1 MTGPT
6 AHTGPAAQ
14 AAQPAHTA
22 QPAPAAPAAK
32 RRRALT
38 RLRTLGGSRLQR
50 TCLLLLVLFV
60 LVALLAPWL
69 APQDPTFG
77 RLGDTL
83 LGPSADHW
91 LGTDQGGHDT
101 FSALISG
108 TRTSLAGPLAVVL
121 FSTLLGTA
129 VGLFTAWRGG
139 WIDTVTGRVLD
150 VVFAFPALLL
160 AILAVALFG
169 KGMTA
174 PVLAMAIAYMPYTA
188 RLVRGLAVQ
197 EKARPYIAAYQV
209 QGHSALFVT
218 VRRMLPNIAPT
229 LLAQSTVNF
238 GYALLDL
245 AALSF
250 LGLGVQP
257 PTPDWGAMI
266 NQGQAAVLQGQP
278 LSAIAPA
285 VAVVLVVVAF
295 NVVGENLG
303 DRLAGRDS

>member
-1 MTGPT
+1 MSTLPDAGT
-6 AHTGPAAQ
+6 RAR
-14 AAQPAHTA
+14 
-22 QPAPAAPAAK
+22 APRT
-32 RRRALT
+32 RRDPLA
-38 RLRTLGGSRLQR
+38 RLRRLGGGRLQR
-50 TCLLLLVLFV
+50 TCLVLLVLFV
-60 LVALLAPWL
+60 LVALLGPWIAPE
-69 APQDPTFG
+69 DPTFG
-77 RLGDTL
+77 HLGDTL
-83 LGPSADHW
+83 LGPGAAHW

-101 FSALISG
+101 LSALLVG

-121 FSTLLGTA
+121 FSTVLGVA

-139 WIDTVTGRVLD
+139 WIDTAVGRVLD
-150 VVFAFPALLL
+150 VLFAFPALLL

-174 PVLAMAIAYMPYTA
+174 PVIAMAIAYMPYTA

-197 EKARPYIAAYQV
+197 EKSRPYVAAYQV
-209 QGHSALFVT
+209 QGHSALYVT
-218 VRRMLPNIAPT
+218 VRGLLPNLAPT

-295 NVVGENLG
+295 NVVGEDLG

>member
-1 MTGPT
+1 MSTLGTTPARGPLSRLR
-6 AHTGPAAQ
+6 P
-14 AAQPAHTA
+14 
-22 QPAPAAPAAK
+22 
-32 RRRALT
+32 LT
-38 RLRTLGGSRLQR
+38 RLRTLGGSPLQR
-50 TCLLLLVLFV
+50 ACLLLLVLFV

-77 RLGDTL
+77 QLGDTL
-83 LGPSADHW
+83 LGPGADHW
-91 LGTDQGGHDT
+91 LGTDQGGRDT
-101 FSALISG
+101 FSALIAG
-108 TRTSLAGPLAVVL
+108 ARTSLAGPLAVVL
-121 FSTLLGTA
+121 FSTVIGIA

-139 WIDTVTGRVLD
+139 WVDTLAGRVLD
-150 VVFAFPALLL
+150 VLFAFPALLL

-197 EKARPYIAAYQV
+197 EKARPYVAAYQV

-278 LSAIAPA
+278 LSAVVPA

-295 NVVGENLG
+295 NVVGEDLG
-303 DRLAGRDS
+303 DRLAGRDSA

>member
-1 MTGPT
+1 MTVPT
-6 AHTGPAAQ
+6 ANPGPAGRTAR
-14 AAQPAHTA
+14 AAT
-22 QPAPAAPAAK
+22 AAPAAEG
-32 RRRALT
+32 RRALT
-38 RLRTLGGSRLQR
+38 RLRTLGGSRLQHS
-50 TCLLLLVLFV
+50 CLLLLVVFV

-83 LGPSADHW
+83 LGPGADHW

-101 FSALISG
+101 FSALIAG

-121 FSTLLGTA
+121 SSTLLGTA
-129 VGLFTAWRGG
+129 VGLSTAWRGG

-218 VRRMLPNIAPT
+218 VRRMLPHIAPT
-229 LLAQSTVNF
+229 LLAQATVNF

-278 LSAIAPA
+278 LSAIVPA

>member
-1 MTGPT
+1 MSTLGTTSPT
-6 AHTGPAAQ
+6 A
-14 AAQPAHTA
+14 
-22 QPAPAAPAAK
+22 
-32 RRRALT
+32 RRPLT
-38 RLRTLGGSRLQR
+38 RLRTLGGSPLQR
-50 TCLLLLVLFV
+50 ACLLLLVLFV

-77 RLGDTL
+77 QLGDTL

-91 LGTDQGGHDT
+91 LGTDQGGRDT
-101 FSALISG
+101 FSALIAG
-108 TRTSLAGPLAVVL
+108 ARTSLAGPLAVVV
-121 FSTLLGTA
+121 FSTVTGIA

-139 WIDTVTGRVLD
+139 WVDALAGRVLD
-150 VVFAFPALLL
+150 VLFAFPALLL

-188 RLVRGLAVQ
+188 RLVRSLAAA
-197 EKARPYIAAYQV
+197 EKARPYVAAYQV
-209 QGHSALFVT
+209 QGHCALFVT

-278 LSAIAPA
+278 LSAVVPA

-295 NVVGENLG
+295 NVVGEDLG
-303 DRLAGRDS
+303 DRLAGRDRA

>member
-1 MTGPT
+1 MSILPGTGTTARTPLSPT
-6 AHTGPAAQ
+6 TPG
-14 AAQPAHTA
+14 
-22 QPAPAAPAAK
+22 APRT
-32 RRRALT
+32 RRRDPLA
-38 RLRTLGGSRLQR
+38 RLRRLGGSRLQR
-50 TCLLLLVLFV
+50 TCRLLLALFV
-60 LVALLAPWL
+60 LVALLGPWI

-77 RLGDTL
+77 HLGDTL
-83 LGPSADHW
+83 LGPSAAHW

-101 FSALISG
+101 FSALLVAA
-108 TRTSLAGPLAVVL
+108 RTSLAGPLAVVL
-121 FSTLLGTA
+121 FSTLLGIA

-139 WIDTVTGRVLD
+139 WIDTAAGRVLD
-150 VVFAFPALLL
+150 VLFAFPALLL

-188 RLVRGLAVQ
+188 RLVRGLALR
-197 EKARPYIAAYQV
+197 EKSRPYIAAYQV
-209 QGHSALFVT
+209 QGHSALYVT
-218 VRRMLPNIAPT
+218 VRRLLPNIAPT

-266 NQGQAAVLQGQP
+266 NQGQTAVLQGQP

-285 VAVVLVVVAF
+285 VVVVLVVVAF
-295 NVVGENLG
+295 NVVGEDLG